1 MITPQFLDEIVHRL
15 EHMVAVNNNYLLH
28 ITAKHIVGAFERN
41 NGNLMPS
48 TIKNL
53 HKLLNSGMLIDEIQ
67 KELTRIIPE
76 YDKEIKQVFLQ
87 SAKEIADYDNQFTK
101 ELVTVLNNEGAEI
114 DIEIPDTKSVGLPK
128 NASELHMS
136 VEEVRKLEQAYKATK
151 GTVRN
156 LCKTIPNSC
165 NELYIEACD
174 KAYMK
179 VQSGVS
185 PSKAIS
191 EAIDEMAQQGI
202 SAPIEYTGRRD
213 RIEVAL
219 ARAVRSGV
227 NKANSEIVLTR
238 CAELGVGYVKV
249 SAHLGARVTK
259 FDDYTNH
266 SWWQGKTY
274 KLDFTKP
281 ELQKFKPE
289 TPDQDLKKVNNAFG
303 KLKNA
308 LAKFFKTDYPDFVDV
323 CGYGKI
329 QGIAGVNCRHSFTP
343 YFPKVQVKDDTSPDM
358 SANED
363 YYNITQKQ
371 RAMERKI
378 RAYKRRIEA
387 LNGIDDKKANELKKR
402 YNDAVKEYNEYCKA
416 NKLSRDNWRLETL

>member
-1 MITPQFLDEIVHRL
+1 MITPQFLDEIVHKL
-15 EHMVAVNNNYLLH
+15 EHRVALNNNYLLR
-28 ITAKHIVGAFERN
+28 TVAKHIVGAFERN
-41 NGNLMPS
+41 NGVIMPS
-48 TIKNL
+48 TIKDL
-53 HKLLNSGMLIDEIQ
+53 HKLLNSGMVVDEIQ
-67 KELTRIIPE
+67 KELIKIIPSYEQEVRKVFLESAREIAE
-76 YDKEIKQVFLQ
+76 YDNE
-87 SAKEIADYDNQFTK
+87 FTK
-101 ELVTVLNNEGAEI
+101 ELVNVVNQQGVTI
-114 DIEIPDTKSVGLPK
+114 DVEIPDTKSVGLPK

-136 VEEVRKLEQAYKATK
+136 VEEIRKLERAYKATR
-151 GTVRN
+151 GTIRN

-174 KAYMK
+174 NAYMK

-191 EAIDEMAQQGI
+191 EAIEEMAIKGI
-202 SAPIEYTGRRD
+202 SAPVEYTGRRD

-219 ARAVRSGV
+219 ARAVRTGV

-266 SWWQGKTY
+266 SWWQGKVY
-274 KLDFTKP
+274 KLDYNKP
-281 ELQKFKPE
+281 ELAEFNPAKPDENLSKIKKALNKLTIWFK
-289 TPDQDLKKVNNAFG
+289 K
-303 KLKNA
+303 
-308 LAKFFKTDYPDFVDV
+308 DYPDFVDV

-329 QGIAGVNCRHSFTP
+329 QGIAGVNCRHTFSP
-343 YFPKVQVKDDTSPDM
+343 YYPEVQIKDNTRPDM
-358 SANED
+358 SENEE

-378 RAYKRRIEA
+378 RELKRRIEA
-387 LNGIDDKKANELKKR
+387 LRGVDDKKVEQLEKR
-402 YNDAVKEYNEYCKA
+402 FREAVKEYNDYCKKH
-416 NKLSRDNWRLETL
+416 KLSRDNWRLETV